1 MAVSMG
7 DVAQH
12 AGVSQRTVSNVVNG
26 YVHVAPATRARVEA
40 SLVALGYRPN
50 AAARQLRSGRTGSI
64 TLAVPGLGERYF
76 ADFADAVIR
85 RAADQGL
92 RVLIET
98 TAGKHDAELALIR
111 GGSGLLTDGLIM
123 AAISLRADDHVVIP
137 AVYPMVIVGD
147 RETAGWVD
155 HVGFPNRE
163 AVRAAVRH
171 LIALGRRRIA
181 VVGADPGAAGTPTT
195 ELRLQG
201 YRDALHEAGISFD
214 PALVVPA
221 EWTRDDGERVAN
233 AMVDGE
239 LVMPDGIF
247 AMNDSTGL
255 GLLRGFARRGIDV
268 PSRVA
273 VIGFDNIA
281 ESRYSTPSLS
291 SVAPALDQIAS
302 TALAMI
308 AEQLADS
315 DSGRSPQQRHIDF
328 DIIVRES
335 TGG

>member
-7 DVAQH
+7 DVARH
-12 AGVSQRTVSNVVNG
+12 AGVSQRTVSNVVNN
-26 YVHVAPATRARVEA
+26 YVHVAAATRAKVEA
-40 SLVALGYRPN
+40 SLAELGYRPN

-64 TLAVPGLGERYF
+64 TLAIPGLGERYF

-85 RAADQGL
+85 NAADAGI

-98 TAGKHDAELALIR
+98 TDGDHDAELALIR

-123 AAISLRADDHVVIP
+123 AAISVGADDHRTP
-137 AVYPMVIVGD
+137 RADYPIVLVGD

-155 HVGFPNRE
+155 HVGFPNRTS
-163 AVRAAVRH
+163 VQAAVEH
-171 LIALGRRRIA
+171 LIAIGRRRIA
-181 VVGADPGAAGTPTT
+181 LVGADPRGGGTPTT
-195 ELRLQG
+195 ELRLRG
-201 YRDALHEAGISFD
+201 YLDALEGAGIPVD
-214 PALVVPA
+214 PALIIPVA
-221 EWTRDDGERVAN
+221 WTRDSGEQVAN
-233 AMVDGE
+233 ALVDSGE
-239 LVMPDGIF
+239 PLPDGIF

-255 GLLRGFARRGIDV
+255 GLLRGFRRRGVAV
-268 PSRVA
+268 PEQVA

-291 SVAPALDQIAS
+291 SVAPSLDQIAS

-315 DSGRSPQQRHIDF
+315 DGTRLPQQRHTDF
-328 DIIVRES
+328 AIAVRES
-335 TGG
+335 TAG